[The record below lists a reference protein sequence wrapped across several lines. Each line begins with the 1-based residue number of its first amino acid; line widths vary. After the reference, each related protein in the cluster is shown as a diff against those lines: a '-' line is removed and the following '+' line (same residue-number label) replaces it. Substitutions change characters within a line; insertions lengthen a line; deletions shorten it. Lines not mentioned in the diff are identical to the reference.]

1 MLTLILFVI
10 WFVFLVKWA
19 DLLVWWASSVALKFW
34 ISPLVIWLTIVA
46 FWTSA
51 PELVVNVLS
60 AISWKTDLAVWN
72 ILWSNIANTLLVLWI
87 TAIIVPLTAKKSTVR
102 KEIPYSLFCSV
113 LLLIIA
119 NDVFLHNTDAN
130 VISRV
135 DWLILMFFLSLFLLY
150 IFKVSQESKIHKN
163 RWKNK
168 IEEISTWKSAILI
181 LIWLIWLTVWGNWIV
196 NWATMIAEFFWMS
209 EAIIG
214 LTVVAI
220 WTSLPELAT
229 SVVAALKWENDI
241 AIWNI
246 VWSNIL
252 NIVWILW
259 VTSIITP
266 ININY
271 NANSDILM
279 VIFSTILLILFVFIW
294 KKQQIEKRQWA
305 TMLWI
310 YILYIAYLIIS
321 SL

>member
-163 RWKNK
+163 RGKNK

-271 NANSDILM
+271 NANPDILM